1 MLHTDSAKAYRQV
14 GPQKWPK
21 PGQLHE
27 NFEEHPAFKDMQ
39 YVHTNVVHKKK
50 PGVPQQFVA
59 RRHVT
64 YADGT
69 QATLLGGTQ
78 TVDGYWPDLRAAVG
92 RKGVNTGTEPD
103 SAERLRLH
111 QLIRLHQWQYWHLSV
126 NRFELLG
133 PLYKQARE
141 ATA

>member
-1 MLHTDSAKAYRQV
+1 M
-14 GPQKWPK
+14 
-21 PGQLHE
+21 
-27 NFEEHPAFKDMQ
+27 
-39 YVHTNVVHKKK
+39 
-50 PGVPQQFVA
+50 
-59 RRHVT
+59 T